1 MYNRFRCRMR
11 TPPFLRCPLVQDMT
25 SSFCHMRQHQEM
37 NCFLGWR
44 AVDNVVFRVLAA
56 GDTVD
61 RIYYV
66 NMSVLCMSWGVRC
79 LRDSRKRF
87 EYVGRG
93 RKQTI
98 PNIWKYFT
106 NDSRFRDVCKLARFF
121 PPLNVVWV
129 FIGSSGHTILQWVFN
144 TIEFSLK
151 ATVHPK
157 RVSKCFHPHNIWNY
171 MTFSVFLI

>member
-1 MYNRFRCRMR
+1 MQDEDPSFPALSSSTGHDIKFLSHEATSRNELFSRMACCRQRCF
-11 TPPFLRCPLVQDMT
+11 P
-25 SSFCHMRQHQEM
+25 SFS
-37 NCFLGWR
+37 N
-44 AVDNVVFRVLAA
+44 

-106 NDSRFRDVCKLARFF
+106 NDSRFRDVCKFARFF

-144 TIEFSLK
+144 TIEFFLK
-151 ATVHPK
+151 GTVTQKEFQNVLPLII
-157 RVSKCFHPHNIWNY
+157 FETIWL
-171 MTFSVFLI
+171 FLSF

>member
-1 MYNRFRCRMR
+1 MEDPSFPALSSSTGHDIKFLSHEATSRNELFSRMA
-11 TPPFLRCPLVQDMT
+11 C
-25 SSFCHMRQHQEM
+25 CRQH
-37 NCFLGWR
+37 CFQS
-44 AVDNVVFRVLAA
+44 FSS

-79 LRDSRKRF
+79 LRDSRKRL

-106 NDSRFRDVCKLARFF
+106 NDSRFRDVFL
-121 PPLNVVWV
+121 V
-129 FIGSSGHTILQWVFN
+129 FLGSSGHTILQWVFN
-144 TIEFSLK
+144 AIEFYFLK
-151 ATVHPK
+151 WQFTQKEFQNVLPLII
-157 RVSKCFHPHNIWNY
+157 FETIWI
-171 MTFSVFLI
+171 FLSFWIYFIYI